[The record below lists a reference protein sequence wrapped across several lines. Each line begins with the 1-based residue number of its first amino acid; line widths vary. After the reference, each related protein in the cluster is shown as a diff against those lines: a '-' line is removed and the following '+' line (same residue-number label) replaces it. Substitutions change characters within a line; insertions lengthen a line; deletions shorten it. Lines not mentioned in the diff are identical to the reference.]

1 MLTPDSLRSLSISV
15 HWYGLR
21 AILFSCGH
29 TELRVMERHGESGKW
44 GATGKGA
51 GSQAEPGKP
60 QRVEAVQKR

>member
-1 MLTPDSLRSLSISV
+1 
-15 HWYGLR
+15 
-21 AILFSCGH
+21 
-29 TELRVMERHGESGKW
+29 MERHGESGKW